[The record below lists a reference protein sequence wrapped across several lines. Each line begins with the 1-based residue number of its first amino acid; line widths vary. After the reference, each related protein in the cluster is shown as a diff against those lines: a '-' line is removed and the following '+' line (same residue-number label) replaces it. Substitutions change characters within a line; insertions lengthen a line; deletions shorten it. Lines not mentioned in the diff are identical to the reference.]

1 MGVIHWIGCLVITQ
15 HTRNTWTNSTAGF
28 LAKNTTAAVKF
39 TRIGNNCKKIKYLP
53 SICRYIVG
61 SSFYYMVDFYCT
73 TKSNIVYLFTPGKGM
88 NWESFIFSLSLLALI
103 FMSWLYDYYS
113 SFKRITRQFICLSD
127 IEILYHITTC
137 PKCSIDFYYS
147 TEVVFVQSYKK
158 LRTHH
163 HIADDK
169 TPICIV

>member
-28 LAKNTTAAVKF
+28 LAKNTPAAVKF

-61 SSFYYMVDFYCT
+61 STFYYMVDFYCT

-88 NWESFIFSLSLLALI
+88 NWESFIFFLFRCLHWFLWAGYTIITQVLKELLGNLFVCLALKFYTTLQHAQNALLI
-103 FMSWLYDYYS
+103 F
-113 SFKRITRQFICLSD
+113 II
-127 IEILYHITTC
+127 
-137 PKCSIDFYYS
+137 
-147 TEVVFVQSYKK
+147 V
-158 LRTHH
+158 LRLFLCKA
-163 HIADDK
+163 IK
-169 TPICIV
+169 N